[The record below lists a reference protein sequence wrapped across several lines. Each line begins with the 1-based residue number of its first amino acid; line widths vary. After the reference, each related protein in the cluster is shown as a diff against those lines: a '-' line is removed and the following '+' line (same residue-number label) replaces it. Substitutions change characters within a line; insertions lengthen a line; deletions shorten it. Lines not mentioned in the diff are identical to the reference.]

1 MQPAESLSSFW
12 PKVYAGESTVGS
24 FVSFH
29 SGDSVH
35 ERFCPYI
42 ALGKIKGLGG
52 HFSEGFWQRFVCKF
66 VFDYRREVLVRS
78 YRAKSVLHYRSHAL
92 EYVELW
98 LLHLANT
105 SNE

>member
-35 ERFCPYI
+35 ERFCPY
-42 ALGKIKGLGG
+42 LLLREIKGLGG
-52 HFSEGFWQRFVCKF
+52 HFSEGFGQRFVCKF
-66 VFDYRREVLVRS
+66 VFDYRREVLVRP
-78 YRAKSVLHYRSHAL
+78 YRAKSLLQDRSRRL
-92 EYVELW
+92 EDAGGCLD
-98 LLHLANT
+98 
-105 SNE
+105 